1 MNCNKCGYILP
12 SGVNCC
18 PNCGTPIGE
27 QSSNNNQQTPMQ
39 NVNQQPMNNQIQIS
53 DQNMLYQQSVNAQQ
67 PMPQI
72 ETTQVQSQP
81 VSNEQKGNKKNKKG
95 LFVIIFI
102 GILLIIGG
110 IFGVPKLKDIF
121 NKISNN
127 TSTKTVKTFML
138 PNNSNLFAVFNA
150 EGEKL
155 TDFKYIPADKFV
167 NNTALVKNEN
177 GQYGIISSS
186 GKELVPFGKYKE
198 IQNIGAAYIARDSK
212 DSYYLYNRAG
222 KLVMNLNKN
231 SVYLKNSSNPNYQY
245 AGILD
250 NNNFIFV
257 NNAGE
262 ELLKIPF
269 VSNENTIDETGE
281 KIKPNHHLY
290 YNKYLLVFYNNHN
303 YIIDITSKEIIIDF
317 ESPLIY
323 EIGAINENEIFLK
336 SSRQNTKLNNTENKI
351 YEYKLIK
358 DKTVVYTK
366 THEKEIKYVYYNN
379 NIIEFSDT
387 DDSYILTETGEKIL
401 ISNTQSIYE
410 YIDHNNYLKRGENS
424 NIQLYENG
432 EYKKE
437 FSCNGSESSKDSSH
451 YASSGV
457 YVLKYCTGY
466 DDDNETSE
474 ENIIIKADGT
484 ILNDKVYYYVSKPDK
499 NGNFVVSEDNK
510 TSYLIDPNG
519 KKLSKNYDYN
529 PYLSNYFI
537 IEKLTD
543 KLYVGSNEDDTKTLF
558 DIDGVEYKTAKYIEL
573 IDNATDDVLVQ
584 LEYDD
589 YYVIYNVTK
598 KKEILKTKNEPIYEI
613 GYIMIENGNITEI
626 YSYIT
631 GKKFHS
637 VENN

>member
-12 SGVNCC
+12 SGTNCC
-18 PNCGTPIGE
+18 PNCGTLIGG

-39 NVNQQPMNNQIQIS
+39 NINQQPMNSPQPIPQIQ
-53 DQNMLYQQSVNAQQ
+53 QA
-67 PMPQI
+67 
-72 ETTQVQSQP
+72 QVQQTLISTEEKDAP
-81 VSNEQKGNKKNKKG
+81 KKKKG
-95 LFVIIFI
+95 LLVIVLI
-102 GILLIIGG
+102 GILLIMGG
-110 IFGVPKLKDIF
+110 LFGVPKLKDIF
-121 NKISNN
+121 NKMSNKN
-127 TSTKTVKTFML
+127 SDKTVENETFLL
-138 PNNSNLFAVFNA
+138 PNNSNLFAVFNV

-155 TDFKYIPADKFV
+155 TDFKYIAIDEFV
-167 NNTALVKNEN
+167 NNTALVTNEN
-177 GQYGIISSS
+177 GQYGIISSL

-198 IQNIGAAYIARDSK
+198 IQNIGAVYLARDPK

-231 SVYLKNSSNPNYQY
+231 PIYLKNSANPNYQY

-250 NNNFIFV
+250 NNNFVFL

-269 VSNENTIDETGE
+269 VSNENTVDETGE

-290 YNKYLLVFYNNHN
+290 YDKYLLIFYNNHN
-303 YIIDITSKEIIIDF
+303 YVIDITSKEIIVDF

-323 EIGAINENEIFLK
+323 EVGAINGNELFLK
-336 SSRQNTKLNNTENKI
+336 SSHQSTKLNNTENKN

-379 NIIEFSDT
+379 NIIEFRDT
-387 DDSYILTETGEKIL
+387 DASYILTETGEKTL

-424 NIQLYENG
+424 SIQLYQNG
-432 EYKKE
+432 EYKME
-437 FSCNGSESSKDSSH
+437 FNCKGSESSKDSSH

-466 DDDNETSE
+466 DNNNETYE

-484 ILNDKVYYYVSKPDK
+484 ILNNKTYYYVSKPDK
-499 NGNFVVSEDNK
+499 NGNFVVSEDNE
-510 TSYLIDPNG
+510 TSFLIDFNG
-519 KKLSKNYDYN
+519 KKLSKNYYYS
-529 PYLSNYFI
+529 PYLSNHFI
-537 IEKLTD
+537 IEELSD
-543 KLYVGSNEDDTKTLF
+543 KIYVGSNEDNTHTLF

-573 IDNATDDVLVQ
+573 IHNESSSDIFVE

-589 YYVIYNVTK
+589 YYIIYNVTK
-598 KKEILKTKNEPIYEI
+598 KKEILKAENEPSYEN
-613 GYIMIENGNITEI
+613 GYIIIENDNTTEI

-637 VENN
+637 VEDN

>member
-27 QSSNNNQQTPMQ
+27 QSSHNNQQTPMQ
-39 NVNQQPMNNQIQIS
+39 NVNQQPMNNQTQIS
-53 DQNMLYQQSVNAQQ
+53 EQNMLYQQSVNAQQ

-95 LFVIIFI
+95 LFVIFFI

-138 PNNSNLFAVFNA
+138 PNNSNLFAVFNV

-167 NNTALVKNEN
+167 DNTALAKNEN

-198 IQNIGAAYIARDSK
+198 IQNIGAAYLARDSK

-231 SVYLKNSSNPNYQY
+231 SGYLKNSSNPNYQY

-303 YIIDITSKEIIIDF
+303 YIIDITSKEKIIDF

-323 EIGAINENEIFLK
+323 EIGAINENEIFIK

-466 DDDNETSE
+466 DNDNETSE

-519 KKLSKNYDYN
+519 KKISKNYDYN
-529 PYLSNYFI
+529 PYSSNYFT

-543 KLYVGSNEDDTKTLF
+543 KLYVGSNEDDTQTLF

-598 KKEILKTKNEPIYEI
+598 KKEILKTKNEPIYEN
-613 GYIMIENGNITEI
+613 GYIIIENGNITEI

-637 VENN
+637 VEDN